1 MKIRTPMRRMPQ
13 VRPGALA
20 LGAFFAVVTG
30 YVLFADV
37 IGGAPVTTSHVLSL
51 AALVAAIA
59 SGHMAWPLVRD
70 GAYLPGAML
79 IVLFAAATL
88 YIVVASGARNA
99 ETAAAKTE
107 AAKDLT
113 RARAD
118 ALRMKADAEFILSAC
133 PANTPKTD
141 FGIRCGLRDAATAE
155 CASGRGNRC
164 DGKSYS
170 VSTYE
175 SAIKG
180 YEQTLK
186 ELGPEK
192 PASGYGHAAK
202 VLSAI
207 PGVTAEPSV
216 IEAKL
221 ELLIPF
227 LTVLISEL
235 GTITFLHIGL
245 GHRAPAHIPAND
257 ALPGIPKKRFAG
269 KPTPPKG
276 GRRGRKADPRVI
288 DFTERFSRKHSRA
301 PTGGEIRAAFPG
313 MPLSTCYDYSARAL
327 RTAA

>member
-1 MKIRTPMRRMPQ
+1 MKIRTPMRRTPQ
-13 VRPGALA
+13 VRPSALA
-20 LGAFFAVVTG
+20 LGAFFAGVTG

-37 IGGAPVTTSHVLSL
+37 IGGAPVTTGHVLSL
-51 AALVAAIA
+51 AALVAAIS
-59 SGHMAWPLVRD
+59 SGHSAWPQIRD
-70 GAYLPGAML
+70 GAIFPGIML
-79 IVLFAAATL
+79 GLLFLGSTG

-118 ALRMKADAEFILSAC
+118 ALRMKADAEFILGAC

-155 CASGRGNRC
+155 CASGRGKRC

-192 PASGYGHAAK
+192 PSSGYRHAAR
-202 VLSAI
+202 VLAAL
-207 PGVTAEPSV
+207 PGVTSEASA

-227 LTVLISEL
+227 ATVLISEL
-235 GTITFLHIGL
+235 GTIVFLHIGL

-257 ALPGIPKKRFAG
+257 ALPGIPKSRIPV

-276 GRRGRKADPRVI
+276 GKRGRKADPRVI
-288 DFTERFSRKHSRA
+288 DFTERFSRKHGRA
-301 PTGGEIRAAFPG
+301 PTGGEIRSAFPG
-313 MPLSTCYDYSARAL
+313 MAQSTAYDYAARAS
-327 RTAA
+327 RIAA